1 MRPDLSEQT
10 LDDSR
15 IQHVHVRVETD
26 ADLVAARY
34 AGRTLAES
42 AGFTSSDLT
51 LIATAISELARNII
65 EYATFGEIVLD
76 LIENDERQGIRI
88 LARDSGP
95 GIADTE
101 KAVCGGY
108 STSGGLGLGLV
119 GVRHIMDEFELQS
132 VIGAGT
138 RVSVIKWKL

>member
-1 MRPDLSEQT
+1 M
-10 LDDSR
+10 
-15 IQHVHVRVETD
+15 RVETD
-26 ADLVAARY
+26 TDLVAARH

-42 AGFTSSDLT
+42 AGFTSSELT

-76 LIENDERQGIRI
+76 IVENGDHRGIRI

-101 KAVCGGY
+101 KAVRGGY

-119 GVRHIMDEFELQS
+119 GVKHIMDEFELQS
-132 VIGAGT
+132 SVGAGT
-138 RVSVIKWKL
+138 RVSVTKWKL